1 MPIWSEA
8 VAGNNEFL
16 LHLFT
21 RKGWAQLQ
29 CLTVPFL
36 RSSVKEKVI
45 YFRNAGTQDTCLSR

>member
-16 LHLFT
+16 LRSFA

-29 CLTVPFL
+29 CLTVPSL
-36 RSSVKEKVI
+36 RSSVKEKES
-45 YFRNAGTQDTCLSR
+45 YFRNAGTQGTYLSR